1 MNNLI
6 RNCIYQGKNMYR
18 DKGLFFWSLIYPIIL
33 AIFFQ
38 IAFGGLI
45 DVKLEEIYV
54 GIKRDNPIR
63 FILKEIEFLNI
74 KEIIDSEIEEK
85 LDNEDIHGFIDNDLN
100 ILVKESGI
108 NQTVIKEIVE
118 QIRQM
123 ENLNKPIKSYDFSVD
138 YVSSESQKANSII
151 VTFYAL
157 IAMVSTYGIFAG
169 IETVDII
176 QANLSNVGARIN
188 VAPLKKHNFL
198 IAGIIVSLI
207 LNLLA
212 NGLLILFTKYV
223 LKLNLFSEIKYS
235 FIFIILGN
243 IFGVSLGM
251 LIGVSSNKSN
261 NAKTII
267 GISITLVLS
276 ALSGMMGS
284 WIKLMIDEYVPIL
297 NRINPISIITN
308 NLYRINLLE
317 STKNIRGS
325 ILILATYCVI
335 LVSASYILLRG
346 HNYDSV

>member
-18 DKGLFFWSLIYPIIL
+18 DKGFFFWSLIYPIIL